1 MTPARLLAPYPE
13 VHLARRRAY
22 ELDICT
28 GGSCM
33 GNLVDGVPR
42 RAKEFLKKL
51 EEEDELNV
59 REFSD
64 ASLEVQKLVAP
75 WHIGGPARL

>member
-1 MTPARLLAPYPE
+1 
-13 VHLARRRAY
+13 
-22 ELDICT
+22 
-28 GGSCM
+28 M

-59 REFSD
+59 RAFSD
-64 ASLEVQKLVAP
+64 ASYEVQKLVAP
-75 WHIGGPARL
+75 WLIGGPARL